1 MMYLKYVVDVVIAA
15 ILVGSVIRGF
25 RRGFIKT
32 VFSCFAVVVALGLA
46 YFFGPTVGNFIRTTD
61 VYANVEEKIDTQ
73 IEQYFESK
81 VGETVQ
87 NPLENGDVAD
97 SFETLK
103 RLGINVEE
111 LYGNYENAMTQGSHN
126 LQEGFSENVAEP
138 ILRALS
144 TALGAIA
151 VFILALIALKLI
163 SLVLGGIF
171 SLPVLKQLN
180 HVAGLAA
187 GAVFGVLMVFAL
199 CLVIEVVLPYI
210 PENPVLYMGMDKDT
224 ILYGFFVKMSPMF
237 FLLFG

>member
-1 MMYLKYVVDVVIAA
+1 MQYMKYVIDVVIAA
-15 ILVGSVIRGF
+15 ILVFSVIRGF
-25 RRGFIKT
+25 KRGFIKT

-46 YFFGPTVGNFIRTTD
+46 YFFGPMVGDFIRTTD
-61 VYANVEEKIDTQ
+61 VYANVEEKVDTQ

-81 VGETVQ
+81 AGTSVQ
-87 NPLENGDVAD
+87 NPLEDGSLAD
-97 SFETLK
+97 SFATLD

-111 LYGNYENAMTQGSHN
+111 LYGNYENAVAQGSHN
-126 LQEGFSENVAEP
+126 LQEGFTENVASP
-138 ILRALS
+138 ILKALS

-151 VFILALIALKLI
+151 VFVASLIVLKLL

-199 CLVIEVVLPYI
+199 CLIVEVILPYL

-224 ILYGFFVKMSPMF
+224 VLYGFFVKMSPMF